1 MALASAFGGTRF
13 SLCGLV
19 HACTKTTQAGACAI
33 KTFAETAVV

>member
-13 SLCGLV
+13 SLCGLG
-19 HACTKTTQAGACAI
+19 ACKDQTTQAEACAT